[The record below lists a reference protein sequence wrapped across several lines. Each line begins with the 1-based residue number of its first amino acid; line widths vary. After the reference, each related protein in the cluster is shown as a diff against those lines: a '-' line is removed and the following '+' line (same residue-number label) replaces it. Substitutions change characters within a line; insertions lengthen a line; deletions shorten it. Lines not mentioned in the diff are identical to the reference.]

1 MRNKRKGKRIRLQV
15 GNEFQQVKIKDL
27 NDLYNVGMFTTLLR
41 GGKTFAAEQ
50 KIRELKTRIAKINI
64 QKLKVSPAK
73 IIERSTLNM
82 NLMKSRKYGLSPEE
96 VERRSLAG
104 ERFKTIFN
112 MHRLEK
118 TQKLHRRLDD
128 YDVRKYST
136 KRKKLRD
143 ELFVGEKVFILAERI
158 KKKAAPGKFYKQSV
172 QNISYFNKDRTFI
185 IRRTQTIDG
194 IKYYWL
200 KDAQNN
206 KKLAKR
212 FQSRN

>member
-1 MRNKRKGKRIRLQV
+1 MVRPLLLNK
-15 GNEFQQVKIKDL
+15 
-27 NDLYNVGMFTTLLR
+27 
-41 GGKTFAAEQ
+41 

-64 QKLKVSPAK
+64 QKLKISPAK
-73 IIERSTLNM
+73 ITERSTLNM

-143 ELFVGEKVFILAERI
+143 ELFMG
-158 KKKAAPGKFYKQSV
+158 
-172 QNISYFNKDRTFI
+172 
-185 IRRTQTIDG
+185 
-194 IKYYWL
+194 
-200 KDAQNN
+200 
-206 KKLAKR
+206 
-212 FQSRN
+212 